1 MLQDINLATA
11 AAALI
16 LLTISVLSVY
26 RPNLVWGDPKRI
38 GLPPDR
44 LQRLD
49 NRRKIGTVV
58 FFIAGAV
65 LLILSTT

>member
-1 MLQDINLATA
+1 VLQDINLLTA

-16 LLTISVLSVY
+16 MLTISILSVY
-26 RPNLVWGDPKRI
+26 RPNLVWGDPKHLR
-38 GLPPDR
+38 LPEAK
-44 LQRLD
+44 LQRLY

-65 LLILSTT
+65 LLILSTK